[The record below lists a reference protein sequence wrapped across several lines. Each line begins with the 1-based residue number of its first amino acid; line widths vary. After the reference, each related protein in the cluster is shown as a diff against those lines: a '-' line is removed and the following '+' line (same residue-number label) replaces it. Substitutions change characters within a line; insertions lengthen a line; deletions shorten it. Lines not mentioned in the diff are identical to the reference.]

1 MQPASQSRTIYWMP
15 SACKPGPAPVDVA
28 ESWHVGRWFW
38 KTSNSHDIIIFAL
51 VELRNSGS
59 IITLLSNQYYAFPP
73 WISDFPQALA
83 KSKDVSDV
91 LFTCTFSM
99 PGGLIQ
105 PTKIVLSFFSFSLKA
120 SSLGA
125 LEINQYWIHWLG
137 HSDRTKGT
145 SETRQ
150 SIKNIWNFFP
160 PHPEV
165 PPFFLIGIATVN
177 SILAAEWPLFKA
189 CIQTKNLVNHH
200 LPKFK

>member
-1 MQPASQSRTIYWMP
+1 MWVKYLLDAQCVQADY
-15 SACKPGPAPVDVA
+15 AVDVA

-51 VELRNSGS
+51 VEWNPGS
-59 IITLLSNQYYAFPP
+59 IITLLSNQYYTFPP

-120 SSLGA
+120 SSLRA
-125 LEINQYWIHWLG
+125 LEINQYWDCWLG

-150 SIKNIWNFFP
+150 SIKNIWNFFSQKCLL
-160 PHPEV
+160 
-165 PPFFLIGIATVN
+165 FSYWN
-177 SILAAEWPLFKA
+177 S
-189 CIQTKNLVNHH
+189 NS
-200 LPKFK
+200 